1 MSEVKTIENL
11 EKSTIATFKEDY
23 VYQKDLTEKLDKLK
37 ESFTQETI
45 NEIVLWKV
53 NRYVKMTDA
62 ALNLVN
68 KNGDTDSEIDI
79 ELTKEVL
86 RKLLALKG
94 VRIALASTI
103 LRFKN
108 PTVYQIID
116 QRVYRFIHP
125 SGAELKNSTDIE
137 ETILMY
143 LEYLDR
149 LKKTCSKFKI
159 SFKESDRILYL
170 MDKRF
175 NKEQKLK

>member
-1 MSEVKTIENL
+1 MSEIKTINNL
-11 EKSTIATFKEDY
+11 AKNAILSFEVDY
-23 VYQKDLTEKLDKLK
+23 GYQNDLTGKLDELK

-53 NRYVKMTDA
+53 NRYVKMTDK
-62 ALNLVN
+62 ALTLVN
-68 KNGDTDSEIDI
+68 KIEDSDTEINI
-79 ELTKEVL
+79 ELTKEIL

-108 PTVYQIID
+108 PNVYQIID

-125 SGAELKNSTDIE
+125 DGAELKNSTDNE

-143 LEYLDR
+143 LDYLDR
-149 LKKTCSKFKI
+149 LKKICNEFEIPFK
-159 SFKESDRILYL
+159 KSDRILYL
-170 MDKRF
+170 MDKEF
-175 NKEQKLK
+175 NKKNKLR